1 MQNNWNVEVVV
12 IEAKNLTDLRLLFA
26 LLLLVFVTSLGTP
39 LMLAQ
44 RRVEPSREPVVQ
56 QPDHERLFSASGL
69 DIGSLWSCANR
80 DQGLVR
86 DLLL

>member
-1 MQNNWNVEVVV
+1 MHLEKAKAIMQNHWNVEVVV

-44 RRVEPSREPVVQ
+44 T
-56 QPDHERLFSASGL
+56 SGG
-69 DIGSLWSCANR
+69 IITGTCCSTTR
-80 DQGLVR
+80 P
-86 DLLL
+86 